1 MRVCEL
7 DAGLGKRLVF
17 YWRSFALFAADL
29 CTQLR
34 PLASSDRTPRTPQD
48 LFGSKNN
55 CSVSLIGAYCSN
67 VELNKEKYSFF
78 AVTAFNTG
86 TIN

>member
-1 MRVCEL
+1 MRVREL

-29 CTQLR
+29 QNFGLLPAPTGRREHRKIYLV
-34 PLASSDRTPRTPQD
+34 ARTT
-48 LFGSKNN
+48 
-55 CSVSLIGAYCSN
+55 SVSLIGAYCSN
-67 VELNKEKYSFF
+67 VELNKEKDSFL

-86 TIN
+86 RIN

>member
-29 CTQLR
+29 HDFGLLPAPTRRREHRKIYLVV
-34 PLASSDRTPRTPQD
+34 RTTV
-48 LFGSKNN
+48 L
-55 CSVSLIGAYCSN
+55 CHLIGAYCSN
-67 VELNKEKYSFF
+67 VE
-78 AVTAFNTG
+78 
-86 TIN
+86 